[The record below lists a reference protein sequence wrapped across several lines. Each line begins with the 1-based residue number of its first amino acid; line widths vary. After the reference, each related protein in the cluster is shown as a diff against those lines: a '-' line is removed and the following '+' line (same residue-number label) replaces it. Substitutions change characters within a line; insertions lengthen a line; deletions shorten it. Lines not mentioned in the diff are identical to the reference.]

1 MREGWLLVALMADVG
16 IAGVGSRNPLAGV
29 GIALN
34 KVLHPHFVPL
44 VSEGEQECLQR
55 EGGSSIKAI
64 PGCGALVAS
73 LRSPQVGQGGSLTQE
88 KIEKKLKVMAA
99 RAESAPMYTSSA
111 RVQDHWLVKKQKPMN
126 HRKVQRPVG
135 GSGMRGQG
143 WSCCSWA
150 VPGPDRA
157 PSCRLV
163 QAPGQ
168 EQPLLGALSSSS
180 SSSAWLAGSSPDGS
194 DSLRQAP
201 AATSRDKAAIVAAT
215 GGTALPRAPG
225 T

>member
-1 MREGWLLVALMADVG
+1 MQ
-16 IAGVGSRNPLAGV
+16 GSPL
-29 GIALN
+29 
-34 KVLHPHFVPL
+34 
-44 VSEGEQECLQR
+44 C
-55 EGGSSIKAI
+55 
-64 PGCGALVAS
+64 
-73 LRSPQVGQGGSLTQE
+73 SPQVGQSGSLTQE
-88 KIEKKLKVMAA
+88 KMEKKLKVMAA
-99 RAESAPMYTSSA
+99 RAESAPMYTVPGC
-111 RVQDHWLVKKQKPMN
+111 VQDHWLVKKQKPTN

-150 VPGPDRA
+150 VPGPEPA
-157 PSCRLV
+157 PPCGLA

-168 EQPLLGALSSSS
+168 GQPLLGALSSSS
-180 SSSAWLAGSSPDGS
+180 SAWPAGRTPDGS